1 MTVRDLLLKALWL
14 EEIFLPEEE
23 WWGGGGRLVS
33 GMQFLVNILVMQLS
47 GFSHC
52 S

>member
-1 MTVRDLLLKALWL
+1 M
-14 EEIFLPEEE
+14 
-23 WWGGGGRLVS
+23 GGGGESVS
-33 GMQFLVNILVMQLS
+33 GMQFFVNILVMQLS